1 MRVKR
6 MLSAVLTVLIATIIG
21 GCGLTYTVTDSSPTS
36 FSIDNIASF
45 DEAAYITVND
55 NQPFFTEKEYTSTA
69 YESYGELDSLGRCTV
84 ATACIGTE
92 LMPTEDRTSIGSVE
106 PSGWHSVKYD
116 CVDGKYLYNRCHL
129 IGYQLSGE
137 NTNEKNLI
145 TGTRFLNTKGMLPF
159 ENMVA
164 DYVNET
170 DNHVMYRV
178 TPIFEESN
186 LLASGV
192 LIEAISVED
201 SGEGICFNVYCYNI
215 QPGIEINY
223 LDGTSWEQGVS
234 DNIGD
239 DNAGYIMNTKT
250 KKFHLPDCNH
260 AEKISEENREEF
272 IGDREILLADGYVP
286 CGGCNS

>member
-21 GCGLTYTVTDSSPTS
+21 GCELTYTVTDSSPTS
-36 FSIDNIASF
+36 FSIDNIAPF

-69 YESYGELDSLGRCTV
+69 YESYGELDSLGRCTA

-106 PSGWHSVKYD
+106 PSGWHSIKYD

-223 LDGTSWEQGVS
+223 LDGTSWEEGVS
-234 DNIGD
+234 DNISD

-260 AEKISEENREEF
+260 AKKISEENREEF

-286 CGGCNS
+286 CGGCNP